1 MTDNQPTD
9 APPPAQMDTSEAAP
23 AAVPQQI
30 QTESCRP
37 RRSAATGAN
46 LAIQKQIFYD
56 ELDSEEEEMAAALA
70 ASTKK
75 SKKPRQTKPKQPKQQ
90 PSVVEAPSLIQE
102 TQLPEAPQ
110 PPAVLPTDTQPM
122 ATEAA
127 AAAAAPPPP
136 LSSQKKTD
144 RPPSAANQ
152 QAALPLPPSTK
163 VQQPV
168 QGSIEPTPTLT
179 AATITT
185 GGAVPPSPT
194 NHPLLPPP
202 PPHPTT
208 TAATVTTTTAA
219 IKSPP
224 SYDPVDTAAY
234 IQLAATSDSV
244 AALRDILFAKFP
256 GARGRG
262 ANKDL
267 RDLYHTMMTNQPY
280 TTRAQ
285 AVPRLA
291 SALWVLA
298 GKEPEAAG
306 AGIKRRTSYSSISTA
321 AVKAVAGEAVPTGR
335 GEGPCGDG
343 VVAAEM
349 NSAPSSSALMPPFG
363 SQSQQQQ
370 QSEVPELIEEDLTKY
385 PPEIIRLACLAK
397 EQLALPYYKN
407 ASLLMLLETGLLN
420 GKAIAYKV
428 GSTGEVLLKGSI
440 TKKGEIKSEKS
451 DTAKL
456 TLGEFETL
464 AAEPLPADP
473 NSGVCLEPHGTP
485 MRTLLNLVN
494 KVKLPTDGHMDNCY
508 KCHKLGGDMLNCD
521 GCTASYHLSCAGIDE
536 VPENDW
542 FCPACEKEGRT
553 TKRIPVSNQARAAR
567 AAPGM
572 EDGGAGGR
580 GRGGRGRGRGRGGG
594 GYRSAGPSRLTYTYG
609 ARRTAGRPGGRNMN
623 RHKRLFEG
631 EEGGL
636 LDGQPVFYRISGGKV
651 ILKGVVVINH
661 DGVSGIKCGC
671 CDSIISASQ
680 FESHAGQAQR
690 RQPYE
695 HIYTESEGGV
705 NLKAVAA
712 LLPDLPPDPDAI
724 IEEQEEE
731 NGVGIDSLSGGCV
744 LCREPD
750 FQRGEFGP
758 RTVIYCDQ
766 CEREFHVGC
775 LEKRGL
781 SNLQALP
788 QGDWFCDTPCRH
800 IWTCMKAKVLAG
812 QMPIAGYPEYTLEVL
827 NGKDGNPSD
836 DRAVKINTALSIRK
850 AAEIL
855 KESFDPIIDY
865 STNRDLLPLM
875 LYARQYGDWD
885 YRNVYTLLLRQNG
898 VPVVAGIVR
907 IFNAQFAELPLIA
920 TKMSAR
926 RQGHAKIML
935 QEWENM
941 LRECKVHTLVLP
953 AAHETVETWKT
964 GFHFEDMPPGQL
976 KIAKSQLKILIF
988 PGTEVLWK
996 QMPGVAMPEGHHV
1009 LRELHVGTAEEEV
1022 ATVLR
1027 QIVNVIAASAG
1038 EHLDADGKPIP
1049 PPPKAEIIEM
1059 IKEGGEGEE
1068 VIVKKEEEEAPV
1080 DAVMTEAVAPLEQ
1093 PEAAQ
1098 NAVTNANANANG
1110 DTAVFPNG
1118 TADEITM
1125 ANGDVKKPYIHE
1137 NGNCQHAPEAQPVP
1151 EKRAALDNPTE
1162 AETEILD
1169 GGNVE
1174 ATAVEEGGGA
1184 SPPMKKPR
1192 VD

>member
-1 MTDNQPTD
+1 MTDNQPTE
-9 APPPAQMDTSEAAP
+9 ALPLAQMDTSTAAAAP
-23 AAVPQQI
+23 TPTAVPQQN
-30 QTESCRP
+30 QTESRRP
-37 RRSAATGAN
+37 RRSAASGAN
-46 LAIQKQIFYD
+46 LAIQEQMFYD
-56 ELDSEEEEMAAALA
+56 ELDSEEEEEMAVALA

-75 SKKPRQTKPKQPKQQ
+75 SKKPRQTKTKQPKQQ
-90 PSVVEAPSLIQE
+90 PPVAVVVQAPLLVHNAH
-102 TQLPEAPQ
+102 LPEAPQ
-110 PPAVLPTDTQPM
+110 PSAALPTDTQPLPT
-122 ATEAA
+122 TES
-127 AAAAAPPPP
+127 AAAAPPSLLP
-136 LSSQKKTD
+136 LSS
-144 RPPSAANQ
+144 P
-152 QAALPLPPSTK
+152 K
-163 VQQPV
+163 VQSV
-168 QGSIEPTPTLT
+168 QRSREPTPTA

-194 NHPLLPPP
+194 TNHP

-208 TAATVTTTTAA
+208 TTVATITTTTAV
-219 IKSPP
+219 INPPP
-224 SYDPVDTAAY
+224 SYDPVDISPY
-234 IQLAATSDSV
+234 VQLATTSESI
-244 AALRDILFAKFP
+244 AALRYILFAKFP

-267 RDLYHTMMTNQPY
+267 RDLYHTMLTNQQPY

-291 SALWVLA
+291 SALWALA
-298 GKEPEAAG
+298 GKEPEASA
-306 AGIKRRTSYSSISTA
+306 IKRRTSSKSTA
-321 AVKAVAGEAVPTGR
+321 AMKAVVAVPTGG
-335 GEGPCGDG
+335 GEGPGGDG
-343 VVAAEM
+343 VVAAGM
-349 NSAPSSSALMPPFG
+349 NRAPSG
-363 SQSQQQQ
+363 SQWQQQRQPQLDGQQPPLPQEQQQQ
-370 QSEVPELIEEDLTKY
+370 APDVPELIEEDLTKY
-385 PPEIIRLACLAK
+385 PPETIRLACLAK

-420 GKAIAYKV
+420 GKSIVYKV

-464 AAEPLPADP
+464 AAEPSPADP

-508 KCHKLGGDMLNCD
+508 KCFQLGGDMLNCD

-542 FCPACEKEGRT
+542 FCPACEKEGRM
-553 TKRIPVSNQARAAR
+553 TKRMPVSNQARAAR

-580 GRGGRGRGRGRGGG
+580 SRGGKGRGRGRGGG
-594 GYRSAGPSRLTYTYG
+594 GYRSVGPSRLTYTYG
-609 ARRTAGRPGGRNMN
+609 AKRTAGRPGGRNMN

-661 DGVSGIKCGC
+661 DGISGIKCGC

-705 NLKAVAA
+705 NLKAVAG

-724 IEEQEEE
+724 MEEREEE

-781 SNLQALP
+781 SDLQALP

-800 IWTCMKAKVLAG
+800 IWTCMKAKVIAG
-812 QMPIAGYPEYTLEVL
+812 QMPLAGYPEYTLEVL

-885 YRNVYTLLLRQNG
+885 YRNVYTLLLRHNG
-898 VPVVAGIVR
+898 LPVVAGIVR

-920 TKMSAR
+920 TKTSAR

-935 QEWENM
+935 QEWEK
-941 LRECKVHTLVLP
+941 LLVECKVHTLVLP

-964 GFHFEDMPPGQL
+964 GFHFVDMPPDQL

-1038 EHLDADGKPIP
+1038 EHLDADGKPM
-1049 PPPKAEIIEM
+1049 PPKVEITEM
-1059 IKEGGEGEE
+1059 IKEGGQEE
-1068 VIVKKEEEEAPV
+1068 VVVLEKQEEAPADV
-1080 DAVMTEAVAPLEQ
+1080 VMTEAVAPPLEQ
-1093 PEAAQ
+1093 PEPAQPAA
-1098 NAVTNANANANG
+1098 AANG
-1110 DTAVFPNG
+1110 GAILPNG
-1118 TADEITM
+1118 TGNVE
-1125 ANGDVKKPYIHE
+1125 KIHIHSE
-1137 NGNCQHAPEAQPVP
+1137 NGNCQHAPETQQVELALSP
-1151 EKRAALDNPTE
+1151 EKLAAALNYKPDTE
-1162 AETEILD
+1162 TAIIMD

-1174 ATAVEEGGGA
+1174 AAEGGGG

-1192 VD
+1192 VE

>member
-9 APPPAQMDTSEAAP
+9 ASPPAQMDTLTAAPAP
-23 AAVPQQI
+23 AAVSQEN
-30 QTESCRP
+30 QTESRRP
-37 RRSAATGAN
+37 RRSAASGAN
-46 LAIQKQIFYD
+46 LAIQEQMFYD

-75 SKKPRQTKPKQPKQQ
+75 SKKPRQTKSKQPKQQ
-90 PSVVEAPSLIQE
+90 PSIVEAPSLVQE

-110 PPAVLPTDTQPM
+110 PPAALQTDTQPM
-122 ATEAA
+122 ATEAV
-127 AAAAAPPPP
+127 AAAPPPP
-136 LSSQKKTD
+136 PLPPPSSQKKAD
-144 RPPSAANQ
+144 RPPSALNQ
-152 QAALPLPPSTK
+152 QAPLPLPPSTL
-163 VQQPV
+163 VQQPI
-168 QGSIEPTPTLT
+168 QGSREPTPALT

-194 NHPLLPPP
+194 NQPLLPPP
-202 PPHPTT
+202 HL
-208 TAATVTTTTAA
+208 TATASTVTTTTAF

-234 IQLAATSDSV
+234 IQLATTSDSV

-291 SALWVLA
+291 SALWALA

-306 AGIKRRTSYSSISTA
+306 IKRRTFCSSISTA
-321 AVKAVAGEAVPTGR
+321 AVKAVAVPAGQ
-335 GEGPCGDG
+335 GEGPCGDE
-343 VVAAEM
+343 VVAAVL
-349 NSAPSSSALMPPFG
+349 NRVPSSSALVPPSG

-370 QSEVPELIEEDLTKY
+370 QPEVPELIEEDLTKY

-407 ASLLMLLETGLLN
+407 ASFLMLLETGLLN

-464 AAEPLPADP
+464 AGEPSPADP

-494 KVKLPTDGHMDNCY
+494 KVKLPTDGHMENCY
-508 KCHKLGGDMLNCD
+508 KCHELGGDMLNCD

-572 EDGGAGGR
+572 EDGGAGAR
-580 GRGGRGRGRGRGGG
+580 SRGGRGRGRGRGGG

-724 IEEQEEE
+724 VEEQEEE
-731 NGVGIDSLSGGCV
+731 NGVGLDSLSGGCV

-781 SNLQALP
+781 SQLQALP
-788 QGDWFCDTPCRH
+788 QGDWFCDKPCRH

-812 QMPIAGYPEYTLEVL
+812 QMPVAGYPEYTLEVL

-907 IFNAQFAELPLIA
+907 VFNAQFAELPLIA

-941 LRECKVHTLVLP
+941 LIECKVHTLVLP

-964 GFHFEDMPPGQL
+964 GFHFEDMPPDQL

-996 QMPGVAMPEGHHV
+996 QMPGVAMPIGHHV
-1009 LRELHVGTAEEEV
+1009 LRELHVGTSDEEV

-1027 QIVNVIAASAG
+1027 QIVNVIAANAG

-1068 VIVKKEEEEAPV
+1068 VIVKKKEEEAPV
-1080 DAVMTEAVAPLEQ
+1080 DVVMTEAGAPLEQ
-1093 PEAAQ
+1093 PEPAQ
-1098 NAVTNANANANG
+1098 PAVANINANG
-1110 DTAVFPNG
+1110 DTILPNG

-1137 NGNCQHAPEAQPVP
+1137 NGNWQHAPEAQPVP
-1151 EKRAALDNPTE
+1151 EKLAAVNNPI
-1162 AETEILD
+1162 ETETAIMD

-1174 ATAVEEGGGA
+1174 ATAVEEGGGG

-1192 VD
+1192 VE